1 VDSVLDDATVSL
13 VPAWSHTVALA
24 WPPSLRFF
32 ERRSDLLAQLE
43 SQDLV
48 SAFRWSE
55 NVIGARLGRGEVLE
69 VSSLGAMLITIGP
82 DARPDKARDGLKLAI
97 ETVEPT
103 DLRLTQ
109 ALFQFMLP
117 VDREYALAR
126 RQSARQLIT
135 PLLPQASPEDWS
147 LLVDGRSRLSNA
159 PFQVEFGVIDEREAP
174 DRLSRRVGRMHAHE
188 LAPFPE
194 DFFEDHEYPECALF
208 FDWRWFPNRQFA
220 PTAVDPDLFAFWD
233 ALAGESEEMCR
244 TVQSGVGL
252 VEESR
257 DTDVEAER

>member
-1 VDSVLDDATVSL
+1 MAVE
-13 VPAWSHTVALA
+13 

-55 NVIGARLGRGEVLE
+55 NLIGVRLGRGEVLE

-82 DARPDKARDGLKLAI
+82 EARQDKARDALRLAI
-97 ETVEPT
+97 ETLEPT
-103 DLRLTQ
+103 DLRLTL

-117 VDREYALAR
+117 VDREYAAAR
-126 RQSARQLIT
+126 RQSARQLVT
-135 PLLPQASPEDWS
+135 PLLPHASLVDWS

-174 DRLSRRVGRMHAHE
+174 DRLSRQVGRLHGRE

-194 DFFEDHEYPECALF
+194 DFFEDHEYSECALF
-208 FDWRWFPNRQFA
+208 FDWRWLPNRQFTPA
-220 PTAVDPDLFAFWD
+220 AVDPDLFAFWD
-233 ALAGESEEMCR
+233 ALAGESEEMCQ
-244 TVQSGVGL
+244 TVQFGVGL
-252 VEESR
+252 AEEGR
-257 DTDVEAER
+257 DMDVEAER

>member
-1 VDSVLDDATVSL
+1 MTV
-13 VPAWSHTVALA
+13 A
-24 WPPSLRFF
+24 WPPSLKFF
-32 ERRSDLLAQLE
+32 ERRSDLLGQLE

-55 NVIGARLGRGEVLE
+55 NLIGARLGRGEVLE

-82 DARPDKARDGLKLAI
+82 DARQDNARNALKLAI
-97 ETVEPT
+97 ETLEPT
-103 DLRLTQ
+103 NLVLAQ

-117 VDREYALAR
+117 VDREYAAAR
-126 RQSARQLIT
+126 RHSARRLVT
-135 PLLPQASPEDWS
+135 PLLPHARPDDWS
-147 LLVDGRSRLSNA
+147 MLVDGRSRVSNA

-220 PTAVDPDLFAFWD
+220 PAAVDPDMFAFWD
-233 ALAGESEEMCR
+233 ALAGESEAMCQ

-252 VEESR
+252 VEEGR